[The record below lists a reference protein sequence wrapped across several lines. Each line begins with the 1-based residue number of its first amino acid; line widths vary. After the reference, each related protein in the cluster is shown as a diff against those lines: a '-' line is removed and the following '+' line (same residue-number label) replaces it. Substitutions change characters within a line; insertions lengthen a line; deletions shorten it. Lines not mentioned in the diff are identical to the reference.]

1 MTKLNYKNILII
13 MLMIGAGVV
22 IVKDFI
28 QLMQGAT
35 YTWFGALTSLIN
47 IAIVG
52 KGLDHLRG

>member
-13 MLMIGAGVV
+13 MIMMGATVV

-35 YTWFGALTSLIN
+35 YTWLGAFTSLIN
-47 IAIVG
+47 IAVVG
-52 KGLDHLRG
+52 KGLDYFRG

>member
-1 MTKLNYKNILII
+1 MKRLNYKNILILI
-13 MLMIGAGVV
+13 LMTGASVV
-22 IVKDFI
+22 IIKDFI

>member
-1 MTKLNYKNILII
+1 MKKINYKNLLILI
-13 MLMIGAGVV
+13 LMIGASVG
-22 IVKDFI
+22 IAKDFI
-28 QLMQGAT
+28 QLMLGAT

>member
-13 MLMIGAGVV
+13 MLMMGATVV

-35 YTWFGALTSLIN
+35 YTWFGVFTSLIN
-47 IAIVG
+47 IAVVG
-52 KGLDHLRG
+52 KGLDYFRG